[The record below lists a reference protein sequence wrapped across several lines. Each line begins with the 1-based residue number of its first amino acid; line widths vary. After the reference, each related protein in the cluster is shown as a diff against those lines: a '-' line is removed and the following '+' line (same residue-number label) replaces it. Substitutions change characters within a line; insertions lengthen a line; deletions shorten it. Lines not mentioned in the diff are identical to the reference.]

1 MSADRPHTEPLIAGL
16 RARGLRVTTQRIVL
30 FDALLDLGRHATAEE
45 VARAAGGR
53 LPGLALP
60 TVYAALDLFEEL
72 GLVRRV
78 AAGGAVLFDPVTDGH
93 AHLSCRSCGVVV
105 DVPAA
110 VDTGAASRAA
120 GAAGAQVDGAEV
132 VLRGLC
138 ATCAAPGAA
147 GGDERGGSRARPTP
161 AARAR

>member
-1 MSADRPHTEPLIAGL
+1 MPQPHRITDPGAEGLTAAL
-16 RARGLRVTTQRIVL
+16 RARGLRVTTQRVVL
-30 FDALLDLGRHATAEE
+30 YEALLRLGRHATAEE
-45 VARAAGGR
+45 VARAAAAR

-72 GLVRRV
+72 GLVRRI

-93 AHLSCRSCGVVV
+93 AHLACRSCGAVV

-110 VDTGAASRAA
+110 VDTAAASRAA
-120 GAAGAQVDGAEV
+120 ARAGALVDAAEV

-138 ATCAAPGAA
+138 ASCAA
-147 GGDERGGSRARPTP
+147 SAR
-161 AARAR
+161 